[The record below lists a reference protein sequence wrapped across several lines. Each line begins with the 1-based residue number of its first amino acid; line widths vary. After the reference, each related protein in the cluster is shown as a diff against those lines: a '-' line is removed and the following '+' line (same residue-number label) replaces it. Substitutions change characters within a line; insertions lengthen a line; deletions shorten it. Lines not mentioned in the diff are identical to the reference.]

1 MLRRPAGDGFAVLP
15 SRATANYDKDMYKTE
30 IIGVVTSVLVSHRT
44 VGAAVPSGRRGVGAA
59 VVVAAGGSGVNGC
72 DGVSGVP
79 GSAGVSGSMGV
90 SPGVVPAFDGL
101 TLPFFRL
108 CRWQR

>member
-44 VGAAVPSGRRGVGAA
+44 VGAAVASGRRGVGAA

-72 DGVSGVP
+72 DGVSG
-79 GSAGVSGSMGV
+79 GAGVGGSVGL
-90 SPGVVPAFDGL
+90 DGGIAWCG
-101 TLPFFRL
+101 T
-108 CRWQR
+108 CI

>member
-1 MLRRPAGDGFAVLP
+1 
-15 SRATANYDKDMYKTE
+15 MYKTE
-30 IIGVVTSVLVSHRT
+30 IIGVVTSVLVGHRT
-44 VGAAVPSGRRGVGAA
+44 VGAAVAPGWRGVGAA

-72 DGVSGVP
+72 DGVG
-79 GSAGVSGSMGV
+79 GGVSGSMGV